1 MRASSDEVH
10 IWPLDLGPQGGRG
23 PLLDILARYLERD
36 PARIELRRGEHG
48 KPALA
53 GDPQGLRFNL
63 SHSGP
68 LALVAV
74 TKGREVGIDVER
86 HRRRSNLQRLAERAL
101 DRDSAAAVAAAAPD
115 ARLRVFYE
123 AWTRREAIAK
133 CTGVGLRGPPAD
145 TPVTVWGLPAD
156 EGWTASL
163 AVAGRDRLPV
173 RWMP

>member
-10 IWPLDLGPQGGRG
+10 IWPLDIGPKGGRG

-74 TKGREVGIDVER
+74 TKDREVGIDVER
-86 HRRRSNLQRLAERAL
+86 HRRRRNLQRLAERAL
-101 DRDSAAAVAAAAPD
+101 GPASAAAVAAAAPD

-123 AWTRREAIAK
+123 AWTRREAVAK
-133 CTGVGLRGPPAD
+133 CTGVGLHQPP
-145 TPVTVWGLPAD
+145 TESPVSVWGLPPGK
-156 EGWTASL
+156 GWTASL
-163 AVAGRDRLPV
+163 AVAGRERLPV